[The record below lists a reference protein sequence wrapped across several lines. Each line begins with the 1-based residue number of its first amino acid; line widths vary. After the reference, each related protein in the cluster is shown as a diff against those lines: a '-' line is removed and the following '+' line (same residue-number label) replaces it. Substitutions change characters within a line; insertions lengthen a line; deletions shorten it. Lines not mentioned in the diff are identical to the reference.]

1 MIMRKKTHPGELL
14 LEEVI
19 KPHNLTIEKTAEL
32 LGVSLSRITDLVEG
46 KISIDE
52 DLANNIARIF
62 GGTATIW
69 INLQL
74 SFDKSILTK

>member
-62 GGTATIW
+62 GGTSTIW

>member
-62 GGTATIW
+62 GGTVTIW